1 LVRKGRDAHLKSD
14 SRKTSENFIHVK
26 YLLRHLFSI
35 SDNECPGGSAQSIKL
50 CPSCGGPAPLL
61 ADLCEGV
68 SVSRIK
74 IVCSLLRGVSQKAD
88 CVQSNDKFL
97 GRVASAAPSFA
108 VEIDQGPKSL
118 WLSTNNCDHQREP
131 ERASTNE

>member
-50 CPSCGGPAPLL
+50 CSSCGRPAPFL

-88 CVQSNDKFL
+88 CVKSDQQFL
-97 GRVASAAPSFA
+97 GGVAGAAPCLA
-108 VEIDQGPKSL
+108 VKIDQGPKSFGFAA
-118 WLSTNNCDHQREP
+118 NNGDHQRKAEC
-131 ERASTNE
+131 ASANE